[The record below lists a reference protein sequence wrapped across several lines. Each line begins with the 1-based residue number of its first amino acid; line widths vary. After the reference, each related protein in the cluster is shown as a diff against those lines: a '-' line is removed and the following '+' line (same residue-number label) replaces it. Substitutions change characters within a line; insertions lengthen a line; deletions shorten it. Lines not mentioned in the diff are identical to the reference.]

1 MVCFGPGLAECAH
14 AFLFCAYLE
23 GSFFGMF
30 KFFSWLHSGLKQ
42 ASMKDR
48 FHFLTTDWSGFDGV
62 AFQERAIAVK
72 KSGTCRVV
80 ALQLIRRLDAVGAP
94 YSICVARCQRAPGG
108 LHLGLLQGGAQQY
121 CVDTMRQTGDAE
133 QSRAAA
139 QKGSGKK
146 GWGNNS
152 GWSGNSGNSGWSGWG
167 GSGSKGGSG
176 GWGKPSG
183 QGTGWGAPLTTT
195 FQGPVR
201 PGPGMATQ
209 APPQAASQAAPQAA
223 PQASA
228 APEADP
234 WAGWET
240 NDDGGNDGD
249 GNDGGYS
256 GFADPS
262 DAWQTH
268 Q

>member
-1 MVCFGPGLAECAH
+1 
-14 AFLFCAYLE
+14 
-23 GSFFGMF
+23 
-30 KFFSWLHSGLKQ
+30 
-42 ASMKDR
+42 MKDR

-72 KSGTCRVV
+72 KSGTCHMV

-223 PQASA
+223 PQASTTTLHSSCSWFGLA
-228 APEADP
+228 ASSVNAMCLVLHVSLLVRCGPTAALQLRLLRCRHAQPGGFCWEEAY
-234 WAGWET
+234 
-240 NDDGGNDGD
+240 NN
-249 GNDGGYS
+249 N
-256 GFADPS
+256 
-262 DAWQTH
+262 
-268 Q
+268 